1 MNLITA
7 DGVPQSYA
15 RVHDTGAAPVR
26 VALVQHRWR
35 PDPDELERVLL
46 DAIGAGDQQG
56 REDEELQP
64 VPAAAGFGGRGLHAA
79 QHTPVAYPVSN
90 GGSVDEAHAPPC
102 ENTQQGYTVTRTR
115 YPLGVSLLRRHSMAA
130 NEYQV
135 TGMTCGHCEMSVR
148 EEVGEIPGVQD
159 IQVSAQTGKLN
170 VTAEGE
176 IDDAKV
182 LAAVEEAGYSAV
194 RV

>member
-1 MNLITA
+1 MA
-7 DGVPQSYA
+7 
-15 RVHDTGAAPVR
+15 
-26 VALVQHRWR
+26 
-35 PDPDELERVLL
+35 
-46 DAIGAGDQQG
+46 
-56 REDEELQP
+56 
-64 VPAAAGFGGRGLHAA
+64 
-79 QHTPVAYPVSN
+79 SN
-90 GGSVDEAHAPPC
+90 D
-102 ENTQQGYTVTRTR
+102 
-115 YPLGVSLLRRHSMAA
+115 
-130 NEYQV
+130 YQV
-135 TGMTCGHCEMSVR
+135 TGMTCGHCEMSIR